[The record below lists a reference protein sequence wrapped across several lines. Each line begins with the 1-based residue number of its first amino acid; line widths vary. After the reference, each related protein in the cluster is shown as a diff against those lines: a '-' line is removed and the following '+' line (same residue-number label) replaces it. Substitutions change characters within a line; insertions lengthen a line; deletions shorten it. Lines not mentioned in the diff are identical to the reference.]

1 MDLKLKDSMRSY
13 VTDSLVPAVRSMALD
28 VAIAGRLQDG
38 RRTDIVGGSKMVDPI
53 FLRALSDLLGQDNA
67 SFRSVLQAD
76 AVVHAVSS
84 RKHTLIVMPVGSG
97 KTLPILMSAVMNKD
111 QITVLIVPLSSMV
124 LDLKERLLRYN
135 GQIKFVV
142 YPDNIDKQECF
153 ISDCNLL
160 VVHVDHTLGE
170 RFKQIMGGLC
180 RMGKVSRI
188 FLDEAHQVIHDF
200 SYRHS
205 LEQISFLTTFGVPVI
220 GLTGTMAV
228 RAMGAYAT
236 RMGLPLTSLACL
248 RAPNSIPAPLK
259 IALRLVKRESDM
271 DLELQNLLSIRLEV
285 GERRIVFVQTVAD
298 GEQIAKTHGINC
310 FHAKLPSHLKEEY
323 LSKWKDGD
331 GVHGTI
337 VAMLAMS
344 LGIDYPHVRHIVHYG
359 LPRTAVEYL
368 QECGR
373 GGRDGKP
380 VFCTA
385 IFNRSPNPGGAL
397 ESDADLGG
405 EYVMNTLFNLQG
417 ICPRMVLTRHF
428 DTFAMNCASLPGA
441 VLCEVCEKRK
451 VSLSVMTV
459 LFPLM
464 LT

>member
-170 RFKQIMGGLC
+170 
-180 RMGKVSRI
+180 
-188 FLDEAHQVIHDF
+188 
-200 SYRHS
+200 
-205 LEQISFLTTFGVPVI
+205 
-220 GLTGTMAV
+220 
-228 RAMGAYAT
+228 
-236 RMGLPLTSLACL
+236 
-248 RAPNSIPAPLK
+248 
-259 IALRLVKRESDM
+259 
-271 DLELQNLLSIRLEV
+271 
-285 GERRIVFVQTVAD
+285 
-298 GEQIAKTHGINC
+298 
-310 FHAKLPSHLKEEY
+310 
-323 LSKWKDGD
+323 
-331 GVHGTI
+331 
-337 VAMLAMS
+337 
-344 LGIDYPHVRHIVHYG
+344 
-359 LPRTAVEYL
+359 
-368 QECGR
+368 
-373 GGRDGKP
+373 
-380 VFCTA
+380 
-385 IFNRSPNPGGAL
+385 
-397 ESDADLGG
+397 
-405 EYVMNTLFNLQG
+405 
-417 ICPRMVLTRHF
+417 
-428 DTFAMNCASLPGA
+428 
-441 VLCEVCEKRK
+441 
-451 VSLSVMTV
+451 
-459 LFPLM
+459 
-464 LT
+464 